1 MVERWQDSK
10 GWKLVFRVDFHQEI
24 SSAKAEEARRGKK
37 EKRKGLMEKNKTWRE
52 SSLLMEERQDR
63 ERDEAGQDVT
73 NADGK
78 EQMQDQCQT
87 SWKRFGQ

>member
-24 SSAKAEEARRGKK
+24 SSAKAEKARRGKK
-37 EKRKGLMEKNKTWRE
+37 KRKGLMKKNKTWRE

-63 ERDEAGQDVT
+63 ERE
-73 NADGK
+73 
-78 EQMQDQCQT
+78 
-87 SWKRFGQ
+87 R